1 MHHHCD
7 RELPPV
13 PIHACHLSSCR
24 EFKPCVFTVSFT
36 PRTATCARLAPTFAP
51 TPPHNPDPRRG
62 AGNFFFAGA
71 RMFFRSLDAAI
82 FLFSRVARLPL
93 GSAVVPAISTEERI
107 TLGAELADGSRLR
120 GQNVISHPPAP
131 STSQL
136 VEKDCAPPSPAPH
149 APSTFYSAND
159 TMVI

>member
-1 MHHHCD
+1 MNAVSHGADSRASHQAPGRGCIRPHH
-7 RELPPV
+7 
-13 PIHACHLSSCR
+13 SNGS
-24 EFKPCVFTVSFT
+24 
-36 PRTATCARLAPTFAP
+36 TC
-51 TPPHNPDPRRG
+51 

-120 GQNVISHPPAP
+120 GQNVISHPPTP
-131 STSQL
+131 RSKRI
-136 VEKDCAPPSPAPH
+136 VEKDGTPATPESV
-149 APSTFYSAND
+149 AGQTQQRVVDLTWS
-159 TMVI
+159 